1 MGRITW
7 VCTTCA
13 EHFTRAYGA
22 NRHNNNLHEG
32 KGTVVR
38 LLDYI
43 VGRINGQFLPKDP
56 LAYRHKKGKHNK
68 NLLSGSNPNNGNNNG
83 RYKVIA
89 DSMSDILS
97 HENIISKPPE
107 PRLKANSTYHH
118 SNDKYDSDNAN
129 ERPYHSNRISQPSSK
144 VDDNDNNKL
153 SSYTHKLVERRSK
166 LEEFKI
172 LVNKYYPPQNASQA
186 LAVMST
192 YIYIQEEGDDFLDKL
207 LTFLRNIDKG
217 KLWHENASDKSIGNN
232 RNNIANPYPHLF
244 DFSLSQPT
252 LDKKVD
258 KPSEDKRMQAKAK
271 LAEIG
276 QILSPF
282 FPLQFVQNVI
292 IGLTNKYNATGDI
305 SNLDTALDNHRRT
318 VELYYKR
325 Y

>member
-83 RYKVIA
+83 GYKVIA

-97 HENIISKPPE
+97 HENIISKLPK

-129 ERPYHSNRISQPSSK
+129 ERPYHSNRISEPSSK

-172 LVNKYYPPQNASQA
+172 LVNKYYPPQNASRA

-192 YIYIQEEGDDFLDKL
+192 YIYIQKEDDDFLDKL
-207 LTFLRNIDKG
+207 LTSLRNIGKG
-217 KLWHENASDKSIGNN
+217 ELCHENVFDKLVDNN
-232 RNNIANPYPHLF
+232 RENTAKPYSHLS
-244 DFSLSQPT
+244 DFSSLQPM

-258 KPSEDKRMQAKAK
+258 RSSQDKRMQAKAK
-271 LAEIG
+271 LTEIG
-276 QILSPF
+276 QILSPVY
-282 FPLQFVQNVI
+282 PLQFVQNVI
-292 IGLTNKYNATGDI
+292 TELTNRYNATGDI
-305 SNLDTALDNHRRT
+305 SILDTALENHRPP
-318 VELYYKR
+318 L
-325 Y
+325 